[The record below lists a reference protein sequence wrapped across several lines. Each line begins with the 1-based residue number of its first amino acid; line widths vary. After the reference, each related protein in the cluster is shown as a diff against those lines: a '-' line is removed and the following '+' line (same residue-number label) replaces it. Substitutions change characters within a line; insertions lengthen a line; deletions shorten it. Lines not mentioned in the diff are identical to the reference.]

1 MMNFLEAIKAAWRYK
16 NTLLCIGLDPDLNK
30 IPSHIRNLDAPFFEF
45 NKAII
50 DSTHDLVC
58 AYKTQIAC
66 YSARGLESDLERTID
81 YIHEHYPQIPVIL
94 DSKRGD
100 VPSTAE
106 MYAMEAFDRY
116 HADAVTVNAY
126 LGSDTLSPF
135 LNRKERGVIIL
146 CRTSNPGA
154 GEIQD
159 LESNGKKIYRIIAE
173 KASAEWN
180 YNGNVLLVVGATYP
194 EELGEI
200 RTISGEMPL
209 LVPGIGTQGGDVRKA
224 VINGRDRNGTGM
236 IINSSRAIIYASP
249 ETDFAE
255 AARTAALALRDEIN
269 RYRS

>member
-1 MMNFLEAIKAAWRYK
+1 MDFLKAIKSAWRHK

-30 IPSHIRNLDAPFFEF
+30 IPSHIKNIDSPFFEF

-58 AYKTQIAC
+58 AYKPQIAC
-66 YSARGLESDLERTID
+66 YSARGSESDLERTID
-81 YIHEHYPQIPVIL
+81 YIHEHHPQVPVIL

-100 VPSTAE
+100 IRSTAE

-116 HADAVTVNAY
+116 HADAVTVNPY
-126 LGSDTLSPF
+126 LGSDALTPF
-135 LNRKERGVIIL
+135 LNRREKGVIIL
-146 CRTSNPGA
+146 CKTSNPGA

-159 LESNGKKIYRIIAE
+159 RESNGKKIYRIIAE
-173 KASAEWN
+173 KASSEWN

-200 RTISGEMPL
+200 RTISGDMPL
-209 LVPGIGTQGGDVRKA
+209 LVPGIGTQGGDVREA
-224 VINGRDRNGTGM
+224 VINGRDRNGTGI

-249 ETDFAE
+249 GTDFAK
-255 AARTAALALRDEIN
+255 AARNAALALRDEIN
-269 RYRS
+269 LYRV

>member
-1 MMNFLEAIKAAWRYK
+1 MDFLEAIKGEWRRK
-16 NTLLCIGLDPDLNK
+16 NTLLCVGLDPDLVK
-30 IPSHIRNLDAPFFEF
+30 LPSHIRNLDAPLFQF
-45 NKAII
+45 NKAIV

-58 AYKTQIAC
+58 AYKPQIAC
-66 YSARGLESDLERTID
+66 YSARGSESDLEKTIH
-81 YIHEHYPQIPVIL
+81 YIHIHYPQIPVIL

-100 VPSTAE
+100 IVSTAE

-116 HADAVTVNAY
+116 GADAVTVNPY
-126 LGSDTLSPF
+126 LGGDTLVPF
-135 LNRKERGVIIL
+135 LKRKGKGIIIL

-159 LESNGKKIYRIIAE
+159 RESNGKKIYRIIAE
-173 KASAEWN
+173 KASSEWN

-200 RTISGEMPL
+200 RAISGDMPL
-209 LVPGIGTQGGDVRKA
+209 LVPGIGTQGGDIRET

-249 ETDFAE
+249 GKDFAD
-255 AARTAALALRDEIN
+255 AARNAALALRDEIN
-269 RYRS
+269 LYR